1 MECRELNALAVE
13 QLLDALDDSTRRDL
27 ALHLETCPA
36 CRGEMASIERT
47 WQVLGEDPDAPVT
60 PEFRDRT
67 LALLEDE
74 MLRRRIRAFRPKARW
89 TRPLAYAAGL
99 ALAALAGVLVAR
111 YAPWPAA
118 SSAASRLSSPFAPST
133 SSASPVPALEAGG
146 RLTNVAYAPPDA
158 QGRIGVSFDMESRRT
173 VVGRPD
179 DPAMAKLLAYLVSRS
194 AQTAGEKS
202 QAIEQVSSHYGSRVA
217 PASPDIVRALT
228 ATLRKDPNPGVRKK
242 AADALA
248 GFTVTPEIRAAFLE
262 ALNGDKN
269 PAVRLVAIDT
279 LSAAARETPDA
290 RTIESLRQKAFDP
303 AENGFVRTKA
313 ASALKAME
321 F

>member
-1 MECRELNALAVE
+1 MECRELTATAVE
-13 QLLDALDDSTRRDL
+13 ELMGGSDDAARQDL
-27 ALHLETCPA
+27 ARHLDTCAA
-36 CRGEMASIERT
+36 CRDEMARIERT
-47 WQVLGEDPDAPVT
+47 WLALGEDPDAPVT
-60 PEFRDRT
+60 PGFRDRT

-74 MLRRRIRAFRPKARW
+74 MLRRRIRAFRPRPALGW
-89 TRPLAYAAGL
+89 VRPLAYAAGL
-99 ALAALAGVLVAR
+99 ALAALGGVWVAR
-111 YAPWPAA
+111 QPGAAATVTAPPAA
-118 SSAASRLSSPFAPST
+118 SPKAAASAV
-133 SSASPVPALEAGG
+133 SPVDGGG
-146 RLTNVAYAPPDA
+146 RLTNVAYTPPDA

-179 DPAMAKLLAYLVSRS
+179 DPEMAKLLAYLVSRS

-217 PASPDIVRALT
+217 PASPEIVRALT
-228 ATLRKDPNPGVRKK
+228 TTLKKDPNPGVRKK

-248 GFTVTPEIRAAFLE
+248 GFPASPEIRAAFLD

-269 PAVRLVAIDT
+269 PAVRLVAIEA
-279 LSAAARETPDA
+279 LSAAARETPDP

>member
-1 MECRELNALAVE
+1 MECRELTATAVE
-13 QLLDALDDSTRRDL
+13 ELLGGSDETARRDL
-27 ALHLETCPA
+27 ARHLETCAA
-36 CRGEMASIERT
+36 CRTEIARIERI
-47 WQVLGEDPDAPVT
+47 WLALGEDPDAPVT
-60 PEFRDRT
+60 PDFQDRT

-74 MLRRRIRAFRPKARW
+74 MLRRRIRAFRPRPSSRW
-89 TRPLAYAAGL
+89 VRPLAYAAGL
-99 ALAALAGVLVAR
+99 ALAALGGVWVAR
-111 YAPWPAA
+111 QAAVPAA
-118 SSAASRLSSPFAPST
+118 QPAAAASIAASAAS
-133 SSASPVPALEAGG
+133 PVEAGG
-146 RLTNVAYAPPDA
+146 RLTNVSYTPPDP

-217 PASPDIVRALT
+217 AASPDIVRALT
-228 ATLRKDPNPGVRKK
+228 ATLKKDPNPGVRKK
-242 AADALA
+242 SADALA
-248 GFTVTPEIRAAFLE
+248 GFPSVPEIRAAFLD

-269 PAVRLVAIDT
+269 PAVRLVAIEA
-279 LSAAARETPDA
+279 LSASARETPDA

>member
-1 MECRELNALAVE
+1 MECRELTATAVE
-13 QLLDALDDSTRRDL
+13 ELLGRSDEAARRDL
-27 ALHLETCPA
+27 ARHLEACAA
-36 CRGEMASIERT
+36 CRAEMGRIERT
-47 WQVLGEDPDAPVT
+47 WQALGEDPDASVT

-74 MLRRRIRAFRPKARW
+74 MLRGRVRAFRPRARW
-89 TRPLAYAAGL
+89 TRVLAYAAGL
-99 ALAALAGVLVAR
+99 ALAALGGAWAAR
-111 YAPWPAA
+111 HASAPAA
-118 SSAASRLSSPFAPST
+118 GPAAGANATSAPIET
-133 SSASPVPALEAGG
+133 GG
-146 RLTNVAYAPPDA
+146 RLTNVSYTPPDA
-158 QGRIGVSFDMESRRT
+158 QGRIGVSFDSETRRT

-194 AQTAGEKS
+194 AQTSGEKS
-202 QAIEQVSSHYGSRVA
+202 QAIEQVSSHYGSRVS

-228 ATLRKDPNPGVRKK
+228 ATLKKDPNPGVRKK

-248 GFTVTPEIRAAFLE
+248 GFAITPEIRSAFLE

-269 PAVRLVAIDT
+269 PAVRLVAIEA
-279 LSAAARETPDA
+279 LSSAARETPDA

>member
-1 MECRELNALAVE
+1 MECRELNASAVE
-13 QLLDALDDSTRRDL
+13 QLLGESNEAARRDL
-27 ALHLETCPA
+27 AWHLEICAA
-36 CRGEMASIERT
+36 CREEMARIERT
-47 WQVLGEDPDAPVT
+47 WQVLGEDSDAPVT

-74 MLRRRIRAFRPKARW
+74 MLRQRIRAFRPRARW
-89 TRPLAYAAGL
+89 RTRATRVLAYAAGL
-99 ALAALAGVLVAR
+99 ALAALGGALTAR
-111 YAPWPAA
+111 HGETRAVGPAA
-118 SSAASRLSSPFAPST
+118 TANAPS
-133 SSASPVPALEAGG
+133 APIEAGG
-146 RLTNVAYAPPDA
+146 RLTNVAYTPPDA
-158 QGRIGVSFDMESRRT
+158 RGRIGVSFDMESRRT

-248 GFTVTPEIRAAFLE
+248 GFTVTPEIRTAFLE

-269 PAVRLVAIDT
+269 PAVRLVAIDA
-279 LSAAARETPDA
+279 LSASARETPDA
-290 RTIESLRQKAFDP
+290 RTIESLRRKAFDP